1 MKIYLNHVK
10 SVNQNP
16 LEDLQ
21 VVSLSSFLPWP
32 LIKREIASVLDF
44 VHFPLFTVP
53 TPRLEGR
60 GLCRLVRVF
69 SANGVHLANKAEVPN
84 CHLIEISNEL
94 IFIKECWFLYQSA
107 RDRQIENIRYKR
119 LVAQ

>member
-21 VVSLSSFLPWP
+21 VVSLSSFLP

-53 TPRLEGR
+53 TPRLLGR

-69 SANGVHLANKAEVPN
+69 SANGVHLANKAQGIN
-84 CHLIEISNEL
+84 CHLIEISNE
-94 IFIKECWFLYQSA
+94 FIRKCWLFYQSA
-107 RDRQIENIRYKR
+107 RDGQIINIRNKG
-119 LVAQ
+119 LSAQ